1 MGRAPRDRKESEHPA
16 HKNPGG
22 RAEPGAAHPA
32 IQRCRNPRVTAT
44 VPTSVKPCTLVALHG
59 NGGGAARFARVAP
72 HWPEELRVEAPELP
86 GFGAR
91 GGEAVAHLTME
102 DYAQEVVRFV
112 EACERPRVLLGH
124 GIGGAFALAAL
135 QLRPDLAD
143 GIVLHAPVGAHLDR
157 RRFPKLM
164 RPKLVRRLART
175 ILTSRV
181 TRPWLRRRL
190 FVDPAAIPA
199 SIEQGFFGDYRRC
212 SAFGH
217 VFDLITA
224 RWFESLGPVH
234 VPAVLLWGLGE
245 RVLAPSQAEAFRV
258 PLPLASLRTVEG
270 WGHFPMLETP
280 ESYAAVVSEAV
291 RDVLRAPKP
300 APGAG

>member
-1 MGRAPRDRKESEHPA
+1 MTT
-16 HKNPGG
+16 
-22 RAEPGAAHPA
+22 
-32 IQRCRNPRVTAT
+32 TAS
-44 VPTSVKPCTLVALHG
+44 TSVKPCTLVALHG
-59 NGGGAARFARVAP
+59 NGGGAARFARVAS
-72 HWPEELRVEAPELP
+72 HWPEGLRVEVPELP

-91 GGEAVAHLTME
+91 GGEAVSHLQME
-102 DYAQEVVRFV
+102 DYAREVIRFV
-112 EACERPRVLLGH
+112 EACDRPRVLLGH

-135 QLRPDLAD
+135 QLSPDLAD
-143 GIVLHAPVGAHLDR
+143 GIVLHAPVGAHLDQ

-164 RPKLVRRLART
+164 RPRLVRRLART
-175 ILTSRV
+175 VLTSRLS
-181 TRPWLRRRL
+181 RPWLRRRL
-190 FVDPAAIPA
+190 FVDPTTIPAAI
-199 SIEQGFFGDYRRC
+199 ETGFFGDYRRC

-224 RWFESLGPVH
+224 RWFESLEPVR
-234 VPAVLLWGLGE
+234 VPAVLLWGLEE

-291 RDVLRAPKP
+291 RDLLREPKP
-300 APGAG
+300 VSGAG